1 MKQLTLGSLFD
12 GIGGFCYAAGIPS
25 GIDTGCTI
33 KPLWAAEVEPNCID
47 ITRYRFKDVMHVGSV
62 TELKGDEIQPVD
74 IITFGSPC
82 QDLSIAGKRKGLK
95 GNRSGLF
102 IHAIRIIREMRLAT
116 NGQYPTFIIWEN
128 VPGAFSSNGGEDFRA
143 VLEKVTNANIPMP
156 ASGKWATAG
165 MVRGGEVDT
174 AWRILDAQYWGVP
187 QRRKRIYLIGDF
199 GGQRA
204 GEILFKS
211 ESVLGYTP
219 KSKKQRAEAAG
230 QSTNSLRTES
240 SRGGEV
246 LGLDFAHAD
255 SVVRTYKDITP
266 TLVQNMGRGGGQTP
280 CIMYEEKRSV
290 IPLRDEVTRNKAS
303 NGLGVG
309 KVGGPCPTLTTAD
322 IHSVF
327 YEAYQ
332 HHGYRESDTSGTLTA
347 GQNNTVR
354 GDTPLIVTDKK
365 AFEENQHGGYRET
378 QINGTLR
385 AAGGSY
391 GGGSETLI
399 TESTKTK
406 GNIPSTPK
414 KSIKDLLKK
423 ATQKVVYIIRRLTP
437 VEGERLQGYPDDW
450 TKYGADGNIIA
461 DTARY
466 RAIGNSICVY
476 CAERL
481 YIGIIRILQEEEKDN
496 ERKDESLL

>member
-102 IHAIRIIREMRLAT
+102 THAIRIIREMRLAT
-116 NGQYPTFIIWEN
+116 NGKYPTFIIWEN
-128 VPGAFSSNGGEDFRA
+128 VPGAFSSNNGEDFRA

-174 AWRILDAQYWGVP
+174 AWRVLDAQYWGVP
-187 QRRKRIYLIGDF
+187 QRRKQIYLIGDF

-219 KSKKQRAEAAG
+219 KSKEQRAEAAG

-240 SRGGEV
+240 NRG
-246 LGLDFAHAD
+246 
-255 SVVRTYKDITP
+255 
-266 TLVQNMGRGGGQTP
+266 GGGQTP
-280 CIMYEEKRSV
+280 CIMYEQRTIAIDQGGGKSQCGITTELSPTLTCTHGGEPVIYSEKRNV

-347 GQNNTVR
+347 GQSVR

-385 AAGGSY
+385 AAGG
-391 GGGSETLI
+391 G
-399 TESTKTK
+399 
-406 GNIPSTPK
+406 
-414 KSIKDLLKK
+414 
-423 ATQKVVYIIRRLTP
+423 LTA
-437 VEGERLQGYPDDW
+437 EG
-450 TKYGADGNIIA
+450 
-461 DTARY
+461 
-466 RAIGNSICVY
+466 
-476 CAERL
+476 
-481 YIGIIRILQEEEKDN
+481 
-496 ERKDESLL
+496 RKL

>member
-1 MKQLTLGSLFD
+1 MENIQLSLF
-12 GIGGFCYAAGIPS
+12 GRMYPELFQVTTERI
-25 GIDTGCTI
+25 
-33 KPLWAAEVEPNCID
+33 LEPC
-47 ITRYRFKDVMHVGSV
+47 
-62 TELKGDEIQPVD
+62 LKKSQTPIFQCLQV
-74 IITFGSPC
+74 
-82 QDLSIAGKRKGLK
+82 A
-95 GNRSGLF
+95 
-102 IHAIRIIREMRLAT
+102 
-116 NGQYPTFIIWEN
+116 NGQPQEWLEGERLTPLGESLMLNIGEYPSVENESTLSEILEDN
-128 VPGAFSSNGGEDFRA
+128 VPEKYYLSPKACLGILRRA
-143 VLEKVTNANIPMP
+143 KNKGRKLPDNLRIALEQKV
-156 ASGKWATAG
+156 
-165 MVRGGEVDT
+165 
-174 AWRILDAQYWGVP
+174 
-187 QRRKRIYLIGDF
+187 
-199 GGQRA
+199 
-204 GEILFKS
+204 
-211 ESVLGYTP
+211 
-219 KSKKQRAEAAG
+219 AE
-230 QSTNSLRTES
+230 
-240 SRGGEV
+240 GGEV

-280 CIMYEEKRSV
+280 CIMYEQRTIAIDQGGGKSQCGITTELSPTLTCTHGGEPVIYSEKRNV

-481 YIGIIRILQEEEKDN
+481 YIGIIRIPQEEEKDN